1 MTAVLWQASDG
12 GSEVCVLER
21 VDRGWRL
28 RGTVLTHEATQPI
41 ELRYAVTV
49 DPAWATTNVEV
60 LVALGGGDAREL
72 AELGGV
78 WSGTERPPEYSD
90 CVDVDLSFTPA
101 TNTLPI
107 RRLGLDIGEEA
118 EIHVA
123 WLVWPELTVQRVLQ
137 KYTRLAE
144 DRYRYTQDEFE
155 AELTVDRQGLVLEYE
170 GLWRAIAITE
180 ALLPSRAAFG
190 PRTGEA

>member
-1 MTAVLWQASDG
+1 VTAVLWQASDG

-21 VDRGWRL
+21 RDRGWRV

-49 DPAWATTNVEV
+49 DPTWATTNVEV
-60 LVALGGGDAREL
+60 LVTLGDGQAREL
-72 AELGGV
+72 AELGRV
-78 WSGTERPPEYSD
+78 WSGTVRPPEYSD

-107 RRLGLDIGEEA
+107 RRLGLEVGEAA

-123 WLVWPELTVQRVLQ
+123 WLVWPELTVQRVPQ
-137 KYTRLAE
+137 QYTRLAE

-170 GLWRAIAITE
+170 GLWHAIAT
-180 ALLPSRAAFG
+180 
-190 PRTGEA
+190 T